1 MAGYTRQSSFAD
13 GDTITAAIFNNEYNA
28 LANAFHNETGHKHDG
43 TSAEG
48 PVIGVIGDAGL
59 TTPLN
64 KVLIDTTND
73 HIEFWIDD
81 SSSSVQQLYIGNGVV
96 APVTDSD
103 IDLGTNALRFKD
115 AYIDTLTTTSNVSVG
130 GNLTV
135 TGTSTFN
142 GGTLTLGDSASDNV
156 VFGADVDSS
165 IIPDDDDTY
174 DLGSTTQEWRNLFI
188 DGTANIDSLVLSSG
202 STVTSILDED
212 DLTSNS
218 ASALATQQSIKAYV
232 DSQVTAQDLDFQGDS
247 GGALSIDLDSET
259 LTISGGEGID
269 TSGSGNTITIAGE
282 LATETNPGI
291 ATFDGT
297 DFTVSSGD
305 VTVNAERI
313 QDIAGAMVSSNTE
326 TNITAT
332 YQDSDGTI
340 DFEVEQ
346 QLNNTTA
353 PYYHNVVVTVSGG
366 VFLFD
371 GQTSSQALRLT
382 PNVVY
387 RFDQSDSSNAN
398 HPLRFSESLD
408 GSEITDGYTI
418 YNKVGTAGSSGAYV
432 EVSFD
437 QEASNPLYFKCA
449 NHGGMGNG
457 IILGGAENT
466 DSLAEG
472 STNLYYTDARAN
484 SAFDTRLATK
494 DTGDLSE
501 GSNLYHTTERVQD
514 VVGGQIATNG
524 SHTNITASYDDAGD
538 GAIDL
543 AIADSVI
550 RGKISV
556 TDSGGDGSLSYNNST
571 GVITYTGPSASEVRA
586 HLSEGTGVTLS
597 SGEIS
602 IGQPVATSSNVQFA
616 NLTLSGDLTVNGS
629 TTTVSSTNTTISDN
643 LLELNNGASSN
654 SNDSGIII
662 ERGST
667 GDNAFVGWDESADK
681 FIFATTTATGSSTG
695 NLTLSAAD
703 LQTAG
708 LTATNITVSGTVDG
722 RDVATDGTKLDGIE
736 SGATADQTASE
747 IRTLVESASD
757 SNVFT
762 DADHTKLNAIEESA
776 TADQTASE
784 IRTLVDSASDSNV
797 FTDADHSKLDGIE
810 ASATAD
816 QTGSEIKSL
825 YENESDTNAFTDAL
839 ASKLNN
845 IEANATADQSAT
857 EIKTLYESNS
867 NTNAFTDADETKLDG
882 IEASAD
888 VTDAANVGSSLT
900 SFPTGTDADSSDL
913 VPYYDVTAGAWE
925 KSTVTNLALQGV
937 KGQKGEVGNTGS
949 TGPTGTTGPTGPTG
963 QKGQKGK
970 TGSKGQTG
978 EGGFL
983 KKIAGMFGKE

>member
-332 YQDSDGTI
+332 Y
-340 DFEVEQ
+340 
-346 QLNNTTA
+346 
-353 PYYHNVVVTVSGG
+353 
-366 VFLFD
+366 
-371 GQTSSQALRLT
+371 
-382 PNVVY
+382 
-387 RFDQSDSSNAN
+387 
-398 HPLRFSESLD
+398 
-408 GSEITDGYTI
+408 
-418 YNKVGTAGSSGAYV
+418 
-432 EVSFD
+432 
-437 QEASNPLYFKCA
+437 
-449 NHGGMGNG
+449 
-457 IILGGAENT
+457 
-466 DSLAEG
+466 
-472 STNLYYTDARAN
+472 
-484 SAFDTRLATK
+484 
-494 DTGDLSE
+494 
-501 GSNLYHTTERVQD
+501 
-514 VVGGQIATNG
+514 
-524 SHTNITASYDDAGD
+524 
-538 GAIDL
+538 
-543 AIADSVI
+543 
-550 RGKISV
+550 
-556 TDSGGDGSLSYNNST
+556 
-571 GVITYTGPSASEVRA
+571 
-586 HLSEGTGVTLS
+586 
-597 SGEIS
+597 
-602 IGQPVATSSNVQFA
+602 
-616 NLTLSGDLTVNGS
+616 
-629 TTTVSSTNTTISDN
+629 
-643 LLELNNGASSN
+643 
-654 SNDSGIII
+654 
-662 ERGST
+662 
-667 GDNAFVGWDESADK
+667 
-681 FIFATTTATGSSTG
+681 
-695 NLTLSAAD
+695 
-703 LQTAG
+703 
-708 LTATNITVSGTVDG
+708 
-722 RDVATDGTKLDGIE
+722 
-736 SGATADQTASE
+736 
-747 IRTLVESASD
+747 
-757 SNVFT
+757 
-762 DADHTKLNAIEESA
+762 
-776 TADQTASE
+776 
-784 IRTLVDSASDSNV
+784 
-797 FTDADHSKLDGIE
+797 
-810 ASATAD
+810 
-816 QTGSEIKSL
+816 
-825 YENESDTNAFTDAL
+825 
-839 ASKLNN
+839 
-845 IEANATADQSAT
+845 
-857 EIKTLYESNS
+857 
-867 NTNAFTDADETKLDG
+867 
-882 IEASAD
+882 
-888 VTDAANVGSSLT
+888 
-900 SFPTGTDADSSDL
+900 
-913 VPYYDVTAGAWE
+913 
-925 KSTVTNLALQGV
+925 
-937 KGQKGEVGNTGS
+937 
-949 TGPTGTTGPTGPTG
+949 
-963 QKGQKGK
+963 
-970 TGSKGQTG
+970 
-978 EGGFL
+978 
-983 KKIAGMFGKE
+983 